1 MGLGKKLEDA
11 DDNSWVVLVEEELAG
26 SYTVPVDAQI
36 ERIPVDDWG
45 RETKSKRC
53 DAPWKL
59 THEGWNKQEE
69 EPCKRAVEQPDMVL
83 EGVVHDDDDENHDE
97 EDEEETV

>member
-1 MGLGKKLEDA
+1 MGLGKKLDHA

-26 SYTVPVDAQI
+26 SYTVPVDEQI
-36 ERIPVDDWG
+36 ERMVADWD
-45 RETKSKRC
+45 RETNMKY

-59 THEGWNKQEE
+59 THGDWNKQEPE
-69 EPCKRAVEQPDMVL
+69 EPYKMAVEQPDMVL
-83 EGVVHDDDDENHDE
+83 VGVVHDDDDENHHE